1 MTRTTCDIVWNGRA
15 LCCEFEIELAD
26 PSVGIMG
33 EWPDDITLHDETGKR
48 LEDLEG
54 TLTGE
59 KWGDIDTLIVEGG
72 GLEYHE

>member
-1 MTRTTCDIVWNGRA
+1 MSRATCDIVWNGRA

-54 TLTGE
+54 TVTDE
-59 KWGDIDTLIVEGG
+59 QWGDIATLIVEDG